1 MSSERLQKDK
11 YNPIVANND
20 ATTVSVFTYR
30 AAGTAWIIQVWKLL
44 NGNQSPPQ
52 ISSLVPEGEAVRQV
66 YATNRSPAIAQAWE
80 TQLSLLKGDREKGPV
95 CVCTA
100 IGGNT
105 LYFLV
110 LSPIG
115 TLCNH
120 QKANAESID

>member
-11 YNPIVANND
+11 CNLILANND

-52 ISSLVPEGEAVRQV
+52 ISSLAHEGEAVRQV

-95 CVCTA
+95 CVCTF

-110 LSPIG
+110 LSPTG
-115 TLCNH
+115 ALCNH
-120 QKANAESID
+120 QIVNGESID